1 MGALLL
7 TNFKDIQNNMNK
19 MKMNKNENRK
29 VDVNMVVTVNEV
41 TEVKEVVIENQE
53 EQQAK
58 EEEGEVVSSSSICL
72 ACVFQKYNNLGVLFH
87 DGDSFVHIGNGLGS
101 SKCFKLFTTRTGQ
114 LDLHL
119 MEYFDYS
126 ASFQQEQQ
134 ERQKQRG
141 QQHHDNNVYH
151 NFNSNNSNTNYGSG
165 TKMKMKGLDPHQES
179 MLLSSSILNPFVCFG
194 RDLSSYFPICHLCRQ
209 LHGTDKNKN
218 ENEKKKQRYNGRR
231 KDRITKKRDTK
242 RKSNKNR
249 KRKRESNRKRKL

>member
-72 ACVFQKYNNLGVLFH
+72 SCVFQKYNNLGVLFH
-87 DGDSFVHIGNGLGS
+87 DGDSSVHIGNGLGS

-114 LDLHL
+114 LDLNL

-141 QQHHDNNVYH
+141 QQHHDNN
-151 NFNSNNSNTNYGSG
+151 SNNNYDSD
-165 TKMKMKGLDPHQES
+165 TKMKMKALDPHQES

-218 ENEKKKQRYNGRR
+218 ENEKKN
-231 KDRITKKRDTK
+231 KDITEEEKTE
-242 RKSNKNR
+242 SL
-249 KRKRESNRKRKL
+249 KREIPKGKATRKGKDK